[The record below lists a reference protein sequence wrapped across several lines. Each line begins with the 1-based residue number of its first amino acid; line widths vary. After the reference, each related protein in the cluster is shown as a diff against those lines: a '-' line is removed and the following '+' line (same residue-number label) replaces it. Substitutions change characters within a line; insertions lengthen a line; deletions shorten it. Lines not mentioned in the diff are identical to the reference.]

1 MHCSVM
7 GAAEQN
13 FGTSFSPSLNPME
26 HKARW
31 LCMFLPL
38 AKHDIQK
45 GGVSDVLTLT
55 DTCLSAQYCAWH
67 VGIKL
72 MASTATLM
80 MIL

>member
-1 MHCSVM
+1 
-7 GAAEQN
+7 
-13 FGTSFSPSLNPME
+13 ME
-26 HKARW
+26 DKAHW
-31 LCMFLPL
+31 LCLFLPL
-38 AKHDIQK
+38 AKCDIQK

-55 DTCLSAQYCAWH
+55 DACLSGQYCAWH